1 MLVYL
6 LIKRADHLVLEV
18 QGFSSCM
25 TVNSPANL
33 NSAEFSAELQQPF
46 SDKKLYNNLP
56 NWPVLIYTKAK

>member
-6 LIKRADHLVLEV
+6 HIKRAGHLVVEV

-33 NSAEFSAELQQPF
+33 NSDEFSAELQQAF
-46 SDKKLYNNLP
+46 SDKKLYHNLP
-56 NWPVLIYTKAK
+56 TWLVLIYIKA